1 MFLVAKK
8 AGVGL
13 VMVSM
18 LAFGFAGAPIAAGQS
33 DPSWRTGGDS
43 RACSAPIAFNKV
55 SPQGPGVG
63 RRVLVVGDSMT
74 RNSRTMLTKA
84 LKKSG
89 WNPTIRCFGGKRID
103 WAMSQISD
111 QRRWEGLPKT
121 VIIAVGTNDMR
132 WINTSITKARIGEIL
147 DQLGPRRSVL
157 WINLYGKNGDRF
169 SKSKQS
175 WFNKALDKAVSKRP
189 NVHVLPWAS
198 HAKAA
203 DIPMSGPIH
212 YAHKG
217 RVLRTKVTVSY
228 LNRLFGKVPPAI

>member
-1 MFLVAKK
+1 MNLGARK

-13 VMVSM
+13 V
-18 LAFGFAGAPIAAGQS
+18 LACLLAIGSASAPLAAAQS

-43 RACSAPIAFNKV
+43 RACSAPISYNKV
-55 SPQGPGVG
+55 SPKGPGVG
-63 RRVLVVGDSMT
+63 RRVLVIGDSIT
-74 RNSRTMLTKA
+74 RNSRTILAKS

-103 WAMSQISD
+103 WGMSQIRD
-111 QRRWEGLPKT
+111 QRRWDGLPKT
-121 VIIAVGTNDMR
+121 VIIALGTNDMR
-132 WINTSITKARIGEIL
+132 WIDKSTTKARIGEIL
-147 DQLGPRRSVL
+147 DQLGPKRSVL

-175 WFNKALDKAVSKRP
+175 WFNKTLDKAASRRP

-198 HAKAA
+198 YAKAA

-212 YAHKG
+212 YAYKG
-217 RVLRTKVTVSY
+217 RVLRTKLTVSY
-228 LNRLFGKVPPAI
+228 LNRLFGEIPPGI